1 MNNEKLKHDWVVDF
15 LKHKFGREYKD
26 IKINPEGDPDLVL
39 ANHGLVLA
47 VVEVETEGSIT
58 DEKAEAWKQTLQ
70 TAGSKLILMVPK
82 NTKAKVMELLWQ
94 KGIADKV
101 GVGSYDIVINM
112 P

>member
-26 IKINPEGDPDLVL
+26 IKINSEGDPDLVL
-39 ANHGLVLA
+39 ANHGLVLS
-47 VVEVETEGSIT
+47 VVEVETESTIT
-58 DEKAEAWKQTLQ
+58 PEKAEAWKQTLE
-70 TAGSKLILMVPK
+70 AGTKLILMVPK
-82 NTKAKVMELLWQ
+82 NTKARVMELLWQ